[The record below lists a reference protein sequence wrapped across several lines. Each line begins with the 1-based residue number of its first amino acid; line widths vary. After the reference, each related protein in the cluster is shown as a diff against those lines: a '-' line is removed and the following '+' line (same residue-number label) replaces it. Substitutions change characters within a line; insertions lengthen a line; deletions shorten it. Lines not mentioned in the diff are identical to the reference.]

1 MDKRLG
7 DGTREYSCSD
17 CGVFNCRNHDTQ
29 YPPFCVTANKVSESE
44 IKEIDAIY
52 GGDTLEGRMAI
63 SSAQIEGR
71 YYCEK
76 TRVEET
82 VLFIKA
88 IGAQKVGIATCIGL
102 INEAKTFTKILQKN
116 GINYV
121 TVVCKVG
128 GEDKREM
135 GLAEEDKIR
144 KGGVDE
150 TMCNPILQARVLN
163 REKTDLNVAI
173 GLCVGHDALF
183 AKHSDAPVTTLIV
196 KDRVLGHNPVAA
208 LYSKYYNRLYQ

>member
-1 MDKRLG
+1 MDKKLG
-7 DGTREYSCSD
+7 DGIREYSCSD
-17 CGVFNCRNHDTQ
+17 CAVYNCRNHNTQ
-29 YPPFCVTANKVSESE
+29 YPPFCLTTNKVLDGET
-44 IKEIDAIY
+44 KEMDAIY
-52 GGDTLEGRMAI
+52 GGDTQEGKMAI

-88 IGAQKVGIATCIGL
+88 IGAKKVGIATCIGL

-116 GINYV
+116 GISYV

-144 KGGVDE
+144 KGGAHE

-163 REKTDLNVAI
+163 REKTDLNIAI

-183 AKHSDAPVTTLIV
+183 SRYSEAPVTTLIV
-196 KDRVLGHNPVAA
+196 KDCVLGHNPAAA

>member
-1 MDKRLG
+1 MDKKLG

-17 CGVFNCRNHDTQ
+17 CGVLNCRQCDKQ
-29 YPPFCVTANKVSESE
+29 FPPFCVTTNKVLEGE
-44 IKEIDAIY
+44 TKEMDAIY
-52 GGDTLEGRMAI
+52 SGDSLDGRMAL

-102 INEAKTFTKILQKN
+102 INEAKTFAKILQKN
-116 GINYV
+116 GINYI
-121 TVVCKVG
+121 TVACKVG
-128 GEDKREM
+128 AEDKSEM
-135 GLAEEDKIR
+135 GLADEDKIL
-144 KGGVDE
+144 KGRVHE
-150 TMCNPILQARVLN
+150 SMCNPILQAQVLN
-163 REKTDLNVAI
+163 REKTDLNIAI

-183 AKHSDAPVTTLIV
+183 SRYSEAPVTTLVV
-196 KDRVLGHNPVAA
+196 KDRVLGHNPAAA
-208 LYSKYYNRLYQ
+208 LYSKYYRRLYE